1 METESNMDGM
11 HKILVVDDDI
21 IVRKVLS
28 SQLESNIGNVSVIC
42 SDDTRHALTNLM
54 LNDFSLLI
62 CDIILLEGNGI
73 HLAKTLRGINRF
85 YHLPIILISAV
96 QKVDEDLL
104 AEIPNS
110 EATFFLEKPI
120 DPRELE
126 SKVNVSLNYWKFHEK
141 NMSPRESHL

>member
-1 METESNMDGM
+1 M

-28 SQLESNIGNVSVIC
+28 TQLESNINNVSVIC

-85 YHLPIILISAV
+85 FHLPIILISAV
-96 QKVDEDLL
+96 TKGNDSKI
-104 AEIPNS
+104 AEIPNE
-110 EATFFLEKPI
+110 EATSFLEKPI

-126 SKVNVSLNYWKFHEK
+126 SKVNVALNYWNYHEDHIDTQ
-141 NMSPRESHL
+141 RTIL